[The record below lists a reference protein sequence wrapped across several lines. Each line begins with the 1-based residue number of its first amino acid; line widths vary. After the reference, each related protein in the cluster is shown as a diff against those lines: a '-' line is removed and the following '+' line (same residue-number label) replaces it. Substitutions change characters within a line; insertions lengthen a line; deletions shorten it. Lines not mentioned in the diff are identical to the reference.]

1 MTRQRQ
7 LAIWGGVLVALAAF
21 LFVFSSILPPFIF
34 GATIAYFCDPIADW
48 LESVGLPRLA
58 ATAVVIFTALLV
70 IALLTIAVLPL
81 LLEQLGALLRDL
93 PGYLESL
100 RQRFD
105 GLIGKL
111 EASTP
116 TDLPTES
123 GNATEQIR
131 DAAQGVGLKF
141 LQGIW
146 SGSLAFVSALSVM
159 VITPVVAFYLLLD
172 WDRMVARVDELIP
185 RRHVGEVR
193 KIAADIDDVL
203 AGFMRGQFLVCIIQ
217 GTFYVIGLSII
228 GLDFALFVGL
238 LSGMAS
244 FIPYVGSILGLT
256 LSMGLA
262 FAQFWPEWTPI
273 LAVLGVFLAGQVI
286 EGNFLT
292 PYLVGGSVG
301 LHPVWLIFSLAAFGS
316 LFGFA
321 GLLLAVP
328 AAAAVGVL
336 ARYFIARYQGS
347 RLYADDA
354 P

>member
-7 LAIWGGVLVALAAF
+7 LMIWSGVLLALAIF
-21 LFVFSSILPPFIF
+21 LFLFSNILTPFIF

-48 LESVGLPRLA
+48 FEKQGLPRLA
-58 ATAVVIFTALLV
+58 ATAIIIFTALLV
-70 IALLTIAVLPL
+70 IALLMIAVFPL
-81 LLEQLGALLRDL
+81 LLEQLSDLLRDI
-93 PGYLESL
+93 PGYLDAL
-100 RQRFD
+100 RQQFD
-105 GLIGKL
+105 GLMGKL
-111 EASTP
+111 QARTQTEAP
-116 TDLPTES
+116 ADVAQAA
-123 GNATEQIR
+123 GQMR

-146 SGSLAFVSALSVM
+146 SGSVAFVSAMSVM
-159 VITPVVAFYLLLD
+159 VVTPVVAFYLLLD
-172 WDRMVARVDELIP
+172 WDRMIARVDELLP
-185 RRHVGEVR
+185 RRHVDEVR
-193 KIAADIDDVL
+193 KIARDIDGVL

-238 LSGMAS
+238 ISGMAS
-244 FIPYVGSILGLT
+244 FIPYVGSILGLV

-262 FAQFWPEWTPI
+262 FAQFWGDWTPI
-273 LAVLGVFLAGQVI
+273 FAVLCVFLAGQVI

-292 PYLVGGSVG
+292 PYLVGGNVG

-328 AAAAVGVL
+328 AAASVGVL
-336 ARYFIARYQGS
+336 TRYSLARYRES
-347 RLYADDA
+347 PLYMDNG